1 MASARVIF
9 KIHKHTETHT
19 HTHAHMHIYT
29 STFTGKLLNKHPG
42 PRQQVPTAP

>member
-1 MASARVIF
+1 MAGARVIF
-9 KIHKHTETHT
+9 KIHKHTDT

-29 STFTGKLLNKHPG
+29 STFTGKLLNKHPR

>member
-1 MASARVIF
+1 MDGARVIF
-9 KIHKHTETHT
+9 KIHKNTDT